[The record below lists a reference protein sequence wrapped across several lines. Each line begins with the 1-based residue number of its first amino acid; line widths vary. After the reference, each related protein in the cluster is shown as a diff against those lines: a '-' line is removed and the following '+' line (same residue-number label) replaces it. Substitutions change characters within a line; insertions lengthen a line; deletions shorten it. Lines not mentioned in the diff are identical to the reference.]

1 VLAVDIERR
10 KKVSVELNIAPLI
23 DVVFQLL
30 LFFALTTSYVTNPG
44 IEVALPKAASAVP
57 VQKEH
62 IELYITKENAVY
74 YNNEKVTLDN
84 LRNRLKNMPSLS
96 KTVILKADKSV
107 ELGMVVQVIDVVKQ
121 TNIKDLVIAT
131 TQEE

>member
-1 VLAVDIERR
+1 MDIERR

-30 LFFALTTSYVTNPG
+30 LFFVLTTSYVTNPG

-62 IELYITKENAVY
+62 IELYITKDNAVY
-74 YNNEKVTLDN
+74 CNNEKVTMGS
-84 LRNRLKNMPSLS
+84 LRKRLENMPSLS

>member
-1 VLAVDIERR
+1 MDIERR

-30 LFFALTTSYVTNPG
+30 LFFVLTTSYVTNPG

-62 IELYITKENAVY
+62 IELYITKDNAVY
-74 YNNEKVTLDN
+74 CNNEKVT
-84 LRNRLKNMPSLS
+84 MGS
-96 KTVILKADKSV
+96 
-107 ELGMVVQVIDVVKQ
+107 
-121 TNIKDLVIAT
+121 
-131 TQEE
+131 

>member
-1 VLAVDIERR
+1 MDIERR

-30 LFFALTTSYVTNPG
+30 LFFVLTTSYVTNPG

>member
-1 VLAVDIERR
+1 
-10 KKVSVELNIAPLI
+10 
-23 DVVFQLL
+23 
-30 LFFALTTSYVTNPG
+30 
-44 IEVALPKAASAVP
+44 
-57 VQKEH
+57 
-62 IELYITKENAVY
+62 NAVY

>member
-1 VLAVDIERR
+1 M
-10 KKVSVELNIAPLI
+10 
-23 DVVFQLL
+23 VFQLL

-84 LRNRLKNMPSLS
+84 LRNRLENMPSLS

>member
-30 LFFALTTSYVTNPG
+30 LFFVLTTSYVTNPG

>member
-1 VLAVDIERR
+1 MDIERR

-30 LFFALTTSYVTNPG
+30 LFFVLTTSYVTNPG

-84 LRNRLKNMPSLS
+84 LKKRLENMSSLS

-121 TNIKDLVIAT
+121 TDIKDLVIAT
-131 TQEE
+131 TQGE

>member
-1 VLAVDIERR
+1 MDIERR

-30 LFFALTTSYVTNPG
+30 LFFVLTTSYVTNPG

-84 LRNRLKNMPSLS
+84 LKKRLENMPSLS